1 MLRRIRTERRK
12 REHTSMFLLKVDCD
26 QASEGLEGRIR
37 DLGFGRH
44 WRDLSKG
51 EVF

>member
-12 REHTSMFLLKVDCD
+12 REHTSMFLKVDCD